1 MASTNSPG
9 FLPPRKKTVLT
20 NLTRLEAQPAR
31 PAVGPPGLR
40 SFAAVGEF
48 YELNPCGGW
57 VLIPRAQNSSS
68 GWVGAPAT
76 LLKPPVA
83 MER

>member
-1 MASTNSPG
+1 M
-9 FLPPRKKTVLT
+9 
-20 NLTRLEAQPAR
+20 TRLLRA
-31 PAVGPPGLR
+31 GLR

-57 VLIPRAQNSSS
+57 VPIPRAQNSSP

>member
-1 MASTNSPG
+1 MVKNWASCATTEQG
-9 FLPPRKKTVLT
+9 F
-20 NLTRLEAQPAR
+20 EALLRCQLA
-31 PAVGPPGLR
+31 GLR

-57 VLIPRAQNSSS
+57 VPIPRAQNSSS
-68 GWVGAPAT
+68 RWVGAPAT

-83 MER
+83 TERLR